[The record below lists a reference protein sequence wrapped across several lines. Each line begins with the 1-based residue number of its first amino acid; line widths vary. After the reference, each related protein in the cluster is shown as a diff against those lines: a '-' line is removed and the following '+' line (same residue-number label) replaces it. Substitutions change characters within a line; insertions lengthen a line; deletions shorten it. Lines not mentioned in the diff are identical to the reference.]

1 MNYNRV
7 SLDTCVLLNYIQ
19 IPFESD
25 RGSEDLLSH
34 ENVTRIIGTVV
45 YEELENRRSV
55 RNQVYLDLLCVAESL
70 DLDSGDMTIP
80 IYEFEARDVELPD
93 DDLDVTSND
102 LDHIEDI
109 QWDLVGAEDQEDL
122 DDRISDLREKIRY
135 MKARR
140 REVDAATE
148 LFEKEYNNQLADAID
163 KEIHN
168 RQDAAVISQ
177 TVAWKYDNRNIDPI
191 PEILVTLDSKDLLD
205 KEEDINDVI
214 EEEYSVGST
223 ISIKRPEDVLE
234 QLQ

>member
-25 RGSEDLLSH
+25 QGSEDLLRH
-34 ENVTRIIGTVV
+34 ENVTRIIGSVV

-148 LFEKEYNNQLADAID
+148 LFEKEYNNQLADAIER
-163 KEIHN
+163 EIHN
-168 RQDAAVISQ
+168 RQDAAVIAQ
-177 TVAWKYDNRNIDPI
+177 TVAWKYDNRNLDPI

-223 ISIKRPEDVLE
+223 ISIKHPENVLE
-234 QLQ
+234 QL

>member
-1 MNYNRV
+1 MNYNRI
-7 SLDTCVLLNYIQ
+7 SIDTCVLLNYIQ
-19 IPFESD
+19 APFERD
-25 RGSEDLLSH
+25 HGSEDLLRY
-34 ENVTRIIGTVV
+34 EDITRVIGSVV

-55 RNQVYLDLLCVAESL
+55 RNQVYFDLLCVAESL

-93 DDLDVTSND
+93 DDLSVTGND

-109 QWDLVGAEDQEDL
+109 QWDLVGAEDQDNL

-148 LFEKEYNNQLADAID
+148 LFEKEYDTELADAIE

-168 RQDAAVISQ
+168 RQDAAVIAQ
-177 TVAWKYDNRNIDPI
+177 TVAWKYDNRDIDPV
-191 PEILVTLDSKDLLD
+191 PEILVTLDAKDMLD
-205 KEEDINDVI
+205 GEKEINDVI
-214 EEEYSVGST
+214 NEKYSVGST
-223 ISIKRPEDVLE
+223 ISIKSPVDFLE
-234 QLQ
+234 QL

>member
-1 MNYNRV
+1 MNYNRI

-25 RGSEDLLSH
+25 QGSEDLLSH
-34 ENVTRIIGTVV
+34 ENVTRIIGSVV

-80 IYEFEARDVELPD
+80 IYEFEARDVELPA

-163 KEIHN
+163 EEIHN
-168 RQDAAVISQ
+168 RQDAAVIAQ
-177 TVAWKYDNRNIDPI
+177 TVAWKYDNKNIDPI

-223 ISIKRPEDVLE
+223 ISIKRPEDILE